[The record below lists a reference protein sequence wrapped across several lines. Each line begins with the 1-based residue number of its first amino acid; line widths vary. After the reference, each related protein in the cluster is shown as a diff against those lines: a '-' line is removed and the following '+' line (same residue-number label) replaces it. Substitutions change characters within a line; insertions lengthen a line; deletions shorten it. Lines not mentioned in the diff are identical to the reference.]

1 MRPCHPCRL
10 VQLRL
15 GEPEAA
21 LAVFKKLHGLL
32 PDSPEVL
39 QQLAA
44 CCEAADDLEA
54 AVQWLEVAASVVPN
68 DAGVMVR
75 LGALHAR
82 WVTAGGV
89 LTWRLRLHQHCD
101 CGWHLDPVV
110 VKDSHSTRRS
120 SVIGPACC
128 KLVMRRKQHHS
139 RTQAMPTH

>member
-1 MRPCHPCRL
+1 MRLWPATAIMHTSSLWQQSPSNIASNLLPAPSRRL

-68 DAGVMVR
+68 DSGVMVR

-82 WVTAGGV
+82 WASGLHAGPGHEG
-89 LTWRLRLHQHCD
+89 L
-101 CGWHLDPVV
+101 
-110 VKDSHSTRRS
+110 SHS
-120 SVIGPACC
+120 GDAPC
-128 KLVMRRKQHHS
+128 KH
-139 RTQAMPTH
+139 TPTTPT